1 MAMVVEFS
9 PTEEEF
15 IHAQAVAANLSA
27 ELFARDAILK
37 AARKAAY
44 IAKLEESD
52 RQIKEGKVKKFTSEE
67 WEKFVNEQNV

>member
-27 ELFARDAILK
+27 ELFAHDAVLK

-44 IAKLEESD
+44 IAKLDRAD
-52 RQIKEGKVKKFTSEE
+52 RQLKEGKGVYKTMTELEE
-67 WEKFVNEQNV
+67 MAK

>member
-27 ELFARDAILK
+27 ELFAHDAILK

-44 IAKLEESD
+44 IAKLDRAD
-52 RQIKEGKVKKFTSEE
+52 RQLKEGKGVYKTMTELEE
-67 WEKFVNEQNV
+67 MAK

>member
-27 ELFARDAILK
+27 ELFARDAVLK
-37 AARKAAY
+37 AARNAAY
-44 IAKLEESD
+44 IAKLDRAD
-52 RQIKEGKVKKFTSEE
+52 RQLKEGKGVYKTMTELEE
-67 WEKFVNEQNV
+67 MAK

>member
-27 ELFARDAILK
+27 ELFARDAVLK

-44 IAKLEESD
+44 IAKLDRAD
-52 RQIKEGKVKKFTSEE
+52 RQLKEGKGVYKTMTELEE
-67 WEKFVNEQNV
+67 MAK